1 MRFMLPTKQ
10 RSSGFTLIE
19 VLIIA
24 PIVILAIGGF
34 VGLMVTMVGE
44 VLVTRD
50 QSALTYESQS
60 ALDRIEQDVRLSTQF
75 LVTTGTQTAPQGSDS
90 NFTGTAA
97 FTNGANS
104 LLLSALATDKN
115 PTDTSRWLIYLANQP
130 NPCGSEQRYN
140 RVLLNKVVY
149 FIKSGSL
156 WRRTV
161 LPDWNT
167 NSAATADAN
176 TVCSAPWQQN
186 SCSPGYSATRCK
198 AEDEKIM
205 DNVTS
210 MDVKYYNASG
220 DTTDIGDANAT
231 TAGTVDV
238 TINSQKTVAGG
249 NVITDASNVRVTKLN
264 DIDTTQLPP
273 TVPVVTSSLSSPNSI
288 QFSWQ
293 PVSTATSY
301 KMGYKIGSGQWVDQI
316 VDSGTTD
323 YTVNANRNDTVSFR
337 VASFN
342 NAGSSAYGTASA
354 TIPNWFDVQMND
366 TPTTGW
372 EKYSDSYNLP
382 SFSKSSSGRV
392 FLKGLV
398 KGKSASS
405 AVTNGVIAT
414 LPEGY
419 RPEARLAFQTL
430 ASPNVA
436 ARVDVKP
443 NGDIVMYAGNA
454 TWISLD
460 SISFLPADHPYTW
473 KAVAPANF
481 KNGWTN
487 WSAPVPTGEYEVVH
501 AAIDNLGRVN
511 LQGLAKAGT
520 TTVNTTMIAMQELG
534 AAYVP
539 PKSLHF
545 PAGGNGM
552 SLFWIWLD
560 GDLAKRGTQTSSYMG
575 LQALYYPGSTGTWT
589 NVTPTSPWVNYGAAS
604 GNYPILQ
611 CTKGSD
617 NVVTIR
623 GLIKGGSV
631 TGGTVAAT
639 LPAACPGPPV
649 QTVMTTSSYDDIGR
663 VDIMPNRQIIIR
675 NADTNWLALNLSY
688 IVD

>member
-1 MRFMLPTKQ
+1 MRFTSRIKPQ
-10 RSSGFTLIE
+10 SGFTLIE

-34 VGLMVTMVGE
+34 VGLMVTMIGE

-50 QSALTYESQS
+50 QSALTYETQS
-60 ALDRIEQDVRLSTQF
+60 SLDRIEQDVRLSTQF

-115 PTDTSRWLIYLANQP
+115 PTDVSRWLVYLANQP
-130 NPCGSEQRYN
+130 NPCGAEQRYN
-140 RVLLNKVVY
+140 RVLLTKVIY
-149 FIKSGSL
+149 FVKSGSL

-161 LPDWNT
+161 VPDWNT

-220 DTTDIGDANAT
+220 DTTDVGAANAT
-231 TAGTVDV
+231 SAGTVDV

-249 NVITDASNVRVTKLN
+249 NVITDASNVRVSKLN

-273 TVPVVTSSLSSPNSI
+273 STPVLTSSLSSPNSV

-301 KMGYKIGSGQWVDQI
+301 QLGYKINSGEWVTQI
-316 VDSGTTD
+316 VDTGTTD
-323 YTVNANRNDTVSFR
+323 YTVNGNRNDTIQFR

-342 NAGSSAYGTASA
+342 NAGSSAYATTSA
-354 TIPNWFDVQMND
+354 TIPEWFDVQMNTD
-366 TPTTGW
+366 IATGW
-372 EKYSDSYNLP
+372 TKYSDSYNLP

-398 KGKSASS
+398 KGRSATSP
-405 AVTNGVIAT
+405 TINNVIGT

-419 RPEARLAFQTL
+419 RPEGTLVFQVLT
-430 ASPNVA
+430 SPNTE
-436 ARVDVKP
+436 ARVDIKS
-443 NGDIVMYAGNA
+443 NGDIIFNSGTG

-460 SISFLPADHPYTW
+460 SISFLPADSPYTW
-473 KAVAPANF
+473 KPVQPTNY
-481 KNGWTN
+481 KNGWSN
-487 WSAPVPTGEYEVVH
+487 WGGAYEPVRAT
-501 AAIDNLGRVN
+501 ADNLGRVN
-511 LQGLAKAGT
+511 IQGLAKAGT
-520 TTVNTTMIAMQELG
+520 TTVNTTMIALQELSTS
-534 AAYVP
+534 YIP

-545 PAGGNGM
+545 PAGGSGM
-552 SLFWIWLD
+552 SLFWIWSD
-560 GDLAKRGTQTSSYMG
+560 GDLAKRGAQTSSYMG
-575 LQALYYPGSTGTWT
+575 LQALYYPGSTGTWST
-589 NVTPTSPWVNYGAAS
+589 ITPVSPWVNYSIPS
-604 GNYPILQ
+604 GSYPILQ

-623 GLIKGGSV
+623 GLIKSGSV
-631 TGGTVAAT
+631 TSGTLLAT
-639 LPAACPGPPV
+639 LPPACPAPDV
-649 QTVMTTSSYDDIGR
+649 QSVMTTTSYDDIGR
-663 VDIMPNRQIIIR
+663 VDIMPNGQLLLRLG
-675 NADTNWLALNLSY
+675 NTNWFALNLSY